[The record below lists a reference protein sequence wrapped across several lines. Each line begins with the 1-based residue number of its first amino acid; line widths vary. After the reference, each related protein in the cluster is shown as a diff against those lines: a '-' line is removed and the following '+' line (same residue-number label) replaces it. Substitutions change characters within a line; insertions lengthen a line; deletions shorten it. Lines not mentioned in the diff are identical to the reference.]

1 MQRSPVRDLEIKAL
15 LRQALT
21 DDLHSMALIARS
33 IDASW
38 SYEGFGTYRAED
50 LSRDLPEQQYA
61 R

>member
-1 MQRSPVRDLEIKAL
+1 MRDLEIKVL

-50 LSRDLPEQQYA
+50 LSEDYLSSNMHDETHTY
-61 R
+61 

>member
-33 IDASW
+33 IDAS
-38 SYEGFGTYRAED
+38 
-50 LSRDLPEQQYA
+50 
-61 R
+61 